1 MSCPFE
7 WTIDPRIRPLGS
19 DVYPKVP
26 AWHAHGD
33 GAIMRRPRHTD
44 VSPVSD
50 AIRKVVLLVVLAL
63 VWEAYARGLGNELLF
78 PTFTATVGALFRAI
92 VSGELP
98 RAVVYTLTLLMK
110 GYLAGLALA
119 ALLTAFA
126 SATRVG
132 ADLLET
138 LTAMFNPLPSIALL
152 PLALIWFGLG
162 DASVIFVLVHAVLWS
177 VALNTYS
184 GFRALSPTL
193 KMVGQN
199 YGLSAAGYVTR
210 ILIPGAFPS
219 ILTGLKVGWAFAWRT
234 LIAAELVFG
243 VSSGSGGVGWFIFER
258 KNQLLIP
265 DVFAGLLTVI
275 LLGLIVEHAL
285 FRTVEART
293 VRRWG
298 MQI

>member
-1 MSCPFE
+1 MS
-7 WTIDPRIRPLGS
+7 DPHRPDVIYELGS
-19 DVYPKVP
+19 AAAELPVAIEPLSLWAKLY
-26 AWHAHGD
+26 GN
-33 GAIMRRPRHTD
+33 GA
-44 VSPVSD
+44 V
-50 AIRKVVLLVVLAL
+50 RKSIVLAAL
-63 VWEAYARGLGNELLF
+63 ALAWEIYARTLDNPLVFPAFSSTVAALVTGL
-78 PTFTATVGALFRAI
+78 

-98 RAVVYTLTLLMK
+98 RAGVYTLSLLLK
-110 GYLAGLALA
+110 GYAAGLAVA

-126 SATRVG
+126 SVSRLG

-162 DASVIFVLVHAVLWS
+162 DGSVIFVLIHAVLWA
-177 VALNTYS
+177 VALNTFA
-184 GFRALSPTL
+184 GFKSLSPTL

-199 YGLSAAGYVTR
+199 YGLSAPAYIAK

-243 VSSGSGGVGWFIFER
+243 VSSGSGGLGWYIFEK

-265 DVFAGLLTVI
+265 EVFAGLLTVI
-275 LLGLIVEHAL
+275 LFGLLVENVV
-285 FRTVEART
+285 FRAIEKRT

-298 MQI
+298 MQS